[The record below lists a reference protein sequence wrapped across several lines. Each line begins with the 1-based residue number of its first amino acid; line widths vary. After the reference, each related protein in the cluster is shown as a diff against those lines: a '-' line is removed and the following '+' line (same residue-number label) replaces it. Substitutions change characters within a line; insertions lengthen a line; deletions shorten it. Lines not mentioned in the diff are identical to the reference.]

1 MAKPAVDAAKPKA
14 KGIANIATNR
24 RARFEY
30 EVLDTFEA
38 GVALRGPEVKALRQ
52 GKGNLNGAFAI
63 VKRGEVWLIGCQ
75 IAHYEQAGRDNSD
88 PLRER
93 KLLLHKSEIARIAG
107 KTSERGFTLVPL
119 SLYFK
124 DGRVKV
130 ELALARGKKTHD
142 KRETI
147 KRREDARAVDRAL
160 SNARKRTR

>member
-1 MAKPAVDAAKPKA
+1 MAKSGEQPRAGAEVVRV
-14 KGIANIATNR
+14 ATNR

-30 EVLDTFEA
+30 DIVDTVEA
-38 GVALRGPEVKALRQ
+38 GIELRGPEVKSLRQ
-52 GKGNLNGAFAI
+52 GKGNLSGAFAI

-75 IAHYEQAGRDNSD
+75 IAHYEQANRENVD

-93 KLLLHKSEIARIAG
+93 RLLLHRAEIARLEG

-124 DGRVKV
+124 NGRAKV

-142 KRETI
+142 KREAI
-147 KRREDARAVDRAL
+147 RQREDRRAVDRAL
-160 SNARKRTR
+160 RSARKRAH